1 MNESITST
9 NSANDIFVEL
19 IQQYLGATVSDSF
32 LFVAV
37 MGIIFAAIFM
47 FMTMFM
53 NTRAGVRFVAA
64 YSPILLIDGL
74 KSFGTYT
81 FKFPF
86 FEYTFEH
93 FVMTFKLI
101 EYIFTFKIFTP
112 IIDDISAFQDF
123 TTEPSAWIVFIS
135 WMYSFGDSIIQIIL
149 FVLAAYSLI
158 TLYENWKDIQIPH
171 QLLISAV
178 LGFIPVLLYA
188 YLVSNPF
195 HEYEVSQLYIVAF
208 TNFLF
213 NSSWMQKG
221 FFALL
226 AVISLLIIYIIILMI
241 TQFILSTFITFSPK
255 GKALDFTTSFES
267 VALLLTIFYSFLFL
281 MHPDYAWYNIIL
293 VILIWTGFKHF
304 LDTVVSEANFKN
316 TARKNQVM
324 QARRIAKEIKG
335 LEGRPTTMTRSIEE
349 PDDSFSLT
357 ILVPLILGILMI
369 LTGYYIGF

>member
-1 MNESITST
+1 MNETFPST
-9 NSANDIFVEL
+9 NSVNDIFVEL
-19 IQQYLGATVSDSF
+19 IQQYLGTTISSSF
-32 LFVAV
+32 LFVTV
-37 MGIIFAAIFM
+37 MGIIFIIIFM
-47 FMTMFM
+47 SMTIFMD
-53 NTRAGVRFVAA
+53 TRAGVRFVAA

-112 IIDDISAFQDF
+112 ILDDISAFQDVV
-123 TTEPSAWIVFIS
+123 TEPSIWIIFIS

-171 QLLISAV
+171 QMLTSII
-178 LGFIPVLLYA
+178 LGFIPVFLYA
-188 YLVSNPF
+188 HLVSNPF
-195 HEYEVSQLYIVAF
+195 HEYEVSQVYIVTF

-213 NSSWMQKG
+213 NASWLQLG

-226 AVISLLIIYIIILMI
+226 AIISFFIIFIIILMI

-255 GKALDFTTSFES
+255 GKALDFSTSFES

-281 MHPDYAWYNIIL
+281 MHPEYSWYNIML
-293 VILIWTGFKHF
+293 VILVWSGFKHF
-304 LDTVVSEANFKN
+304 LDTVVSEANLKN
-316 TARKNQVM
+316 TERKNQVM

-335 LEGRPTTMTRSIEE
+335 IEGHPATMIRSIEE
-349 PDDSFSLT
+349 PADSFSLT

>member
-1 MNESITST
+1 MNESISSP
-9 NSANDIFVEL
+9 NSANDIFVEI
-19 IQQYLGATVSDSF
+19 IQHYLGTTVSDSF

-37 MGIIFAAIFM
+37 MGILFAAIFM

-53 NTRAGVRFVAA
+53 NTRAGVRFVVA
-64 YSPILLIDGL
+64 YTPVLLIDGL

-86 FEYTFEH
+86 FEFTIEH

-112 IIDDISAFQDF
+112 ILDDISTFQDF
-123 TTEPSAWIVFIS
+123 TTEPSIWIVFIS

-158 TLYENWKDIQIPH
+158 TLYENWKNIQIQH
-171 QLLISAV
+171 QMLTSIV
-178 LGFIPVLLYA
+178 FGFIPVFLYA

-195 HEYEVSQLYIVAF
+195 HEYELSQLYIVTL
-208 TNFLF
+208 TNFFF
-213 NSSWMQKG
+213 NATWLQLG
-221 FFALL
+221 FFLTL
-226 AVISLLIIYIIILMI
+226 AIISFFIIFIIILMI
-241 TQFILSTFITFSPK
+241 TQFVLSTFITFSPK
-255 GKALDFTTSFES
+255 GKSLDFTTSFES

-281 MHPDYAWYNIIL
+281 MHPEYTWYNIML

-304 LDTVVSEANFKN
+304 LDTIVSEANLKN
-316 TARKNQVM
+316 TDRRRQVM

-335 LEGRPTTMTRSIEE
+335 IEGHSTSMIRSIKD
-349 PDDSFSLT
+349 PNDSFSLT